1 MISVVGF
8 AIRDGTGGPRFYK
21 VFFDCDI
28 LTTTGSTLVNVYCTS
43 LIIVRLWRIGRR
55 THTHEGRSL
64 YNHVIFSVVQSG
76 ALYTVTVI
84 LFASISLMGYYGV
97 TIFMKFIVIMVM
109 AIGPLL
115 IVKQLQEKIPSE
127 PNVTDALSVEGGT
140 PDAYNRTL
148 RFDARFRPT
157 NRENNKPP
165 KVGRVVLCPID
176 SVQLKS
182 VHPSSGTRTS
192 ETRTSV
198 SGRVSKNKQHIL
210 VTVPTL
216 SNSDDHLRLRLEEGA
231 DIERGE
237 GEEAEVSP
245 LPSPKF
251 AMDLECFPVDE
262 RSQSTTDT

>member
-84 LFASISLMGYYGV
+84 LFASISLMGY
-97 TIFMKFIVIMVM
+97 
-109 AIGPLL
+109 LH
-115 IVKQLQEKIPSE
+115 EKIPSE
-127 PNVTDALSVEGGT
+127 PIVTDASSVDGRT
-140 PDAYNRTL
+140 PGAYNHTS
-148 RFDARFRPT
+148 RFGARFRPT

-198 SGRVSKNKQHIL
+198 SGRVGKNGQHIL

-231 DIERGE
+231 DMERGE